1 MTLSTGSSAA
11 RAASCP
17 RRGLPRPVQQQH
29 DPPPRLPPAPA
40 RRRSLLRRRPIH
52 RRHPSHPFRANGWTA
67 CRYLKL
73 LGKCCKLLAQTSRG
87 RRVATYLEVHAAA
100 GKCPHHPELS
110 PPQAVT
116 ISYSEINNFL
126 SVRPSFPPMY
136 FLLALALRRMS
147 GWRVTIAIVLVC
159 GCQFYN
165 SIQFQFVLCC
175 GRFMW

>member
-126 SVRPSFPPMY
+126 SDRPSFPPMY
-136 FLLALALRRMS
+136 FLLALGTYIHTGGLMGTVTLVDSKFGPFS
-147 GWRVTIAIVLVC
+147 GHIPKHDRK
-159 GCQFYN
+159 
-165 SIQFQFVLCC
+165 
-175 GRFMW
+175 

>member
-136 FLLALALRRMS
+136 FLLAL
-147 GWRVTIAIVLVC
+147 GGTRVRTNIAITTTNRQRQSGIVICEQIVENTLV
-159 GCQFYN
+159 N
-165 SIQFQFVLCC
+165 
-175 GRFMW
+175 